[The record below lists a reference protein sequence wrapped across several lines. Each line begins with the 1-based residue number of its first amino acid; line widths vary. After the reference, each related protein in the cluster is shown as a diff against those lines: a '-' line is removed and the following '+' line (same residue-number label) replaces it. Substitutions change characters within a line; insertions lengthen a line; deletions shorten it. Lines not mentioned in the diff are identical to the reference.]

1 MIDLATVYKAWK
13 ACSWG
18 NSKETAEDW
27 LATLLGSDEASKR
40 RLFGKL
46 FMELS
51 DTEPIHE
58 LFDRDSIRTYLS
70 TFDRPLARSH
80 VEKRRKVWRYLYCGI
95 REPVPEL
102 DWVIGPKGGL

>member
-18 NSKETAEDW
+18 NTTETPEDW
-27 LATLLGSDEASKR
+27 LATLLGSDEARKR

-46 FMELS
+46 FMES
-51 DTEPIHE
+51 PDTEFIRE
-58 LFDRDSIRTYLS
+58 FFDPDSIRTYLAAY
-70 TFDRPLARSH
+70 DRPLARSH

-102 DWVIGPKGGL
+102 DWVIGT